1 MTLAVRCHFLRRRM
15 SSDSAPATV
24 KADAVDVV
32 VDDCRVVGV
41 AHNGHVHVGHRAV
54 VVVGATS
61 PVAPEKADTGVAET
75 VVNAA
80 VEADFGS
87 PVARRPNV
95 EAVFEGPIP
104 WSPEETNFRREC
116 PGARNPKVAVR
127 AVSPVAGNP
136 DIARSWADGLR
147 INWQYRRPNPN
158 GDADSNLRSGLSW
171 DGQESNGEEQRTDET
186 SDTHDSHLSG
196 VRWASFGLTQSSRS
210 PPTAALM
217 DKNPFSGQG
226 LRAFLLSYLE

>member
-15 SSDSAPATV
+15 SSDSAPAAV

-61 PVAPEKADTGVAET
+61 PVAAE
-75 VVNAA
+75 
-80 VEADFGS
+80 EADSGS
-87 PVARRPNV
+87 PVARRPSV

-104 WSPEETNFRREC
+104 WSPEETDFRREC
-116 PGARNPKVAVR
+116 PGARNPKVAVQ

-196 VRWASFGLTQSSRS
+196 VRWASFGLTKSSRS

>member
-61 PVAPEKADTGVAET
+61 PVAAEKADTGVAET

-87 PVARRPNV
+87 PVARRP
-95 EAVFEGPIP
+95 
-104 WSPEETNFRREC
+104 EETDFRREC
-116 PGARNPKVAVR
+116 PGARNPKVAVQ

-196 VRWASFGLTQSSRS
+196 VRWASFGLTKSSRS

>member
-15 SSDSAPATV
+15 SSDSAPAAV

-61 PVAPEKADTGVAET
+61 PVAAEKADTGVAET

-87 PVARRPNV
+87 PVARGPSV
-95 EAVFEGPIP
+95 KAVFFEGPIP
-104 WSPEETNFRREC
+104 WSPE
-116 PGARNPKVAVR
+116 
-127 AVSPVAGNP
+127 
-136 DIARSWADGLR
+136 
-147 INWQYRRPNPN
+147 Q
-158 GDADSNLRSGLSW
+158 
-171 DGQESNGEEQRTDET
+171 
-186 SDTHDSHLSG
+186 TH
-196 VRWASFGLTQSSRS
+196 FG
-210 PPTAALM
+210 
-217 DKNPFSGQG
+217 
-226 LRAFLLSYLE
+226 

>member
-15 SSDSAPATV
+15 SSDSAPAAV

-61 PVAPEKADTGVAET
+61 PVAAEKADTGVAET

-87 PVARRPNV
+87 PVARRPSV

-104 WSPEETNFRREC
+104 WSPEETDFRREC
-116 PGARNPKVAVR
+116 PGTR
-127 AVSPVAGNP
+127 NP

-158 GDADSNLRSGLSW
+158 GDADSNLRSGLIW

>member
-15 SSDSAPATV
+15 SSDSAPAAV

-61 PVAPEKADTGVAET
+61 PVAAEKADTGVAET

-87 PVARRPNV
+87 PVAR
-95 EAVFEGPIP
+95 
-104 WSPEETNFRREC
+104 SPS
-116 PGARNPKVAVR
+116 VAVQ

-136 DIARSWADGLR
+136 DIARSWADGLH

-226 LRAFLLSYLE
+226 LRLFLLSCLE